1 MVYVCAMILIFG
13 GTTEGRM
20 AIEVCEQTG
29 RTYYYSTY
37 GSQQQVE
44 LVHGLRLIGPM
55 TASDI
60 VDFCEQHEVKCIVD
74 ASHPFA
80 EGLHQSIAEAAG
92 QLRDVTLVRL
102 ERPRQPG
109 REGVTYCRSFQEA
122 VELLLTRQP
131 RLLLALSG
139 VNTIARLR
147 PYWQHH
153 KTIFRILNR
162 PQSTALALQQGFP
175 ANQMI
180 YFDDLAALPTQQQE
194 QDLMLS
200 LGCDAIITKD
210 SGEQGGF
217 AAKVD
222 AALHLGLQVYVV
234 ERPDYPD
241 ATTVTGRHS
250 LRRELEQAV
259 PGFFPLRTGLT
270 TGTCATAAVKA
281 AAMLLLGKS
290 VSMCNCQS
298 SMVNGQWSIETVEV
312 ELPDGESVVVPVE
325 SAKAGEATVIKDFS
339 DDPDVTRGCRITARV
354 QVATDRKDGIRF
366 LQGKGVGRVT
376 LPGLGITVGEPA
388 INPVPRRMMEI
399 ELRQLTSQ
407 PLDVTISVEGGEE
420 LAERTFNSRVGVVG
434 GISIIGTS
442 GIVSPLSN
450 EAFIES
456 IGRELQVAR
465 AMGCTSVGLASGKR
479 GEEALLE
486 QEPELRVIHYG
497 NFIGAALEKAHALGF
512 NRVVIGIM
520 LGKAVKLAE
529 GHMDTHSHK
538 VLMNKEFLIEVARS
552 MGVADAESLM
562 DGITMAR
569 ELWNIMPPAFFTA
582 IRDLCY
588 RHCRTVFPSG
598 QLDIHL
604 IRSE

>member
-1 MVYVCAMILIFG
+1 MLLIFG

-20 AIEVCEQTG
+20 AVEVCEQAG

-44 LVHGLRLIGPM
+44 LVHGLRLIGAM

-80 EGLHQSIAEAAG
+80 EGLHQSIAEAVG
-92 QLRDVTLVRL
+92 RLRDVTLVRL
-102 ERPRQPG
+102 ERPRQPR
-109 REGVTYCRSFQEA
+109 REGVTYCCSFQEA
-122 VELLLTRQP
+122 VELLQVRKP

-139 VNTIARLR
+139 ANTIARLR

-153 KTIFRILNR
+153 QTIFRILRR
-162 PQSTALALQQGFP
+162 PQSTALALQQGLD
-175 ANQMI
+175 ANQII
-180 YFDDLAALPTQQQE
+180 YFDELAALPTQQQE

-222 AALHLGLQVYVV
+222 AALQLGLQAYVV

-241 ATTVTGRHS
+241 AITVTGRHS
-250 LRRELEQAV
+250 LRRELERAV

-270 TGTCATAAVKA
+270 TGTCATAAVKV
-281 AAMLLLGKS
+281 AAMLLLTNSPTYKLTNS
-290 VSMCNCQS
+290 
-298 SMVNGQWSIETVEV
+298 EVEV

-325 SAKAGEATVIKDFS
+325 SARAGEATVIKDFS

-354 QVATDRKDGIRF
+354 QVATDRKEGIRF

-376 LPGLGITVGEPA
+376 LPGLGIPVGEPA
-388 INPVPRRMMEI
+388 INPVPRRMIEL
-399 ELRQLTSQ
+399 ELRQLTSL

-538 VLMNKEFLIEVARS
+538 VLMNKDFLIEVARS

-598 QLDIHL
+598 QLDIRL